1 MRTWRASLFA
11 DPFFKKDRSIKS
23 LNKVLA
29 AKRRKRDGTGK
40 FNIEAKNSTT
50 VTTVKKVTREIVFT
64 ARDDASIEKL
74 PPPSCEQG
82 DQEPEPWICDDFR
95 MPERRHSLSNPLP
108 LFIQTEKFSIE
119 DGSLDCETLPY
130 MLFGSPHR
138 NLLEQQ

>member
-50 VTTVKKVTREIVFT
+50 VTTVKKVMREIVFS
-64 ARDDASIEKL
+64 ARADATIKK
-74 PPPSCEQG
+74 PPSPSCKQD

-95 MPERRHSLSNPLP
+95 MPERRLSLSNPLP
-108 LFIQTEKFSIE
+108 LLIQSEKFSVE

-130 MLFGSPHR
+130 MLFGPPHR